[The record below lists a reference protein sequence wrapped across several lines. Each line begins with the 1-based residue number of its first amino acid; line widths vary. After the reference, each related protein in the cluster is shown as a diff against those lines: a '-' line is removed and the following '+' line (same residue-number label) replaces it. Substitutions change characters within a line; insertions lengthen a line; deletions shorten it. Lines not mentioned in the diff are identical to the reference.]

1 VNRAGAVVAAVG
13 LAALVGCGGGGDSG
27 VNTLTAPS
35 GSQELVIE
43 DVVVGDGAT
52 AAAGQTLSVHYVGTF
67 TDGTVFESSRARGEP
82 LVFTVG
88 VGQVIEGWDRG
99 IPGMRVGGT
108 RRLTIPPSL
117 AYGSQGRGPIPPNAT
132 LLFEVELLE
141 IL

>member
-1 VNRAGAVVAAVG
+1 MNRAGAVVAAVG

-67 TDGTVFESSRARGEP
+67 TDGTVFDSSRARGEP

-108 RRLTIPPSL
+108 RRLTVPPSL

-132 LLFEVELLE
+132 LLFEVELLG